1 MSTYLVRLTPQE
13 PYFFGNEKNLEFKG
27 QKNRGQMT
35 NRYYIKSERTPL
47 QTTLLGAMRYVF
59 LKEKTFDLSNGR
71 TVPGRTCRQPCGYCT
86 CSGEGGLQRSFPQQK
101 RQKRECMFEGKG
113 VMAHFLS

>member
-1 MSTYLVRLTPQE
+1 MNTYLVRLTPQE

-47 QTTLLGAMRYVF
+47 QTTR
-59 LKEKTFDLSNGR
+59 
-71 TVPGRTCRQPCGYCT
+71 
-86 CSGEGGLQRSFPQQK
+86 
-101 RQKRECMFEGKG
+101 
-113 VMAHFLS
+113 

>member
-47 QTTLLGAMRYVF
+47 QTTLLGANNELRDRLVATPFNRNGDRHPRYYQEIAIRNV
-59 LKEKTFDLSNGR
+59 LTAIANG
-71 TVPGRTCRQPCGYCT
+71 Q
-86 CSGEGGLQRSFPQQK
+86 QR
-101 RQKRECMFEGKG
+101 
-113 VMAHFLS
+113 